1 MATPYHS
8 QCSQFKRYNLSQCTF
23 LTKCIQIRNIS
34 PFLIR
39 PSVRTGAPSPRGQC
53 HQLKHQGTVYLCHC
67 EERSDVA
74 IRFLLGNMFEIGTLQ
89 GERIATPVCGLVRN
103 DREIGPWFLKLMTLP
118 PGGRHCAP
126 TSLQTP
132 IYRNRSAILKS
143 SPKGIPHLISHISYL
158 ISAYPAPSAPGDRK
172 GRPYADGVHYSEKR
186 AFPLPFSWL
195 CTGGG

>member
-39 PSVRTGAPSPRGQC
+39 PSLRTGAPSPPGQC

-74 IRFLLGNMFEIGTLQ
+74 IRFLLGN
-89 GERIATPVCGLVRN
+89 
-103 DREIGPWFLKLMTLP
+103 LKLMTLP

-132 IYRNRSAILKS
+132 IYRTVGQNRSANLKS

-172 GRPYADGVHYSEKR
+172 GCPYADGVHYSEKR